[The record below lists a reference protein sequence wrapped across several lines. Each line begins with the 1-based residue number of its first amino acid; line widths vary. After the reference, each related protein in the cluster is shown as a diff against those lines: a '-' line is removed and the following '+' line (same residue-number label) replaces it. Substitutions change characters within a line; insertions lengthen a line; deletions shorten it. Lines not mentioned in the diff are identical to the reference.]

1 MARPSGHSPT
11 TADRLLTASRYWNH
25 AASSANPPYDKM
37 QRSRIVFTAKR
48 RTQGHFIST
57 KPTFVDVFCGAGL
70 FSEGFR
76 LSGFRP
82 LYAVDLDPDAI
93 ISYRQNV
100 ASVAEIR
107 DARNIP
113 SHLTTDVLI
122 AGPPCQGF
130 STLGRQDPT
139 DERNLYSL
147 LVPTWAQ
154 ATQANVVVI
163 ENVPKFL
170 VSPIAKRLILQ
181 LETLEYRV
189 THCIIQ
195 ATSFGVAQRRERC
208 FIVAS
213 RLRPFEPPLHTS
225 PKTPSAGRD
234 LLRRS
239 FSPTDPMH
247 IWPNPS
253 SLALERFRA
262 IPPNGDKRDLMLHRA
277 DLCPPSWWTLGCQ
290 ATDVWGRVD
299 PSRPA
304 NTLRCTFQNAS
315 KGRYVHPF
323 ENRVLSLREGAR
335 LQGIP
340 DRWKLHGKPYPVAR
354 QIGNGVPVPMAAAVA
369 RQILQTL

>member
-1 MARPSGHSPT
+1 M
-11 TADRLLTASRYWNH
+11 
-25 AASSANPPYDKM
+25 
-37 QRSRIVFTAKR
+37 FTAKR
-48 RTQGHFIST
+48 RNRSHSVST
-57 KPTFVDVFCGAGL
+57 KPTVVDVFCGAGL

-76 LSGFRP
+76 VSGFRP
-82 LYAVDLDPDAI
+82 LCAVDLDPDAI
-93 ISYRQNV
+93 LSYRQNV
-100 ASVAEIR
+100 AAVAEVQ
-107 DARNIP
+107 DARNVP
-113 SHLTTDVLI
+113 THLTTDVLI

-147 LVPTWAQ
+147 LVPAWAR
-154 ATQANVVVI
+154 ATNAQVVVI

-170 VSPIAKRLILQ
+170 VSPIARQLIHE
-181 LETLEYRV
+181 LETLDYRV
-189 THCIIQ
+189 TQCVLQ
-195 ATSFGVAQRRERC
+195 ATDFGVAQRRDRC

-213 RLRPFEPPLHTS
+213 RHTCFESPPPTCPNPPAS
-225 PKTPSAGRD
+225 RRD
-234 LLRRS
+234 LLERP
-239 FSPTDPMH
+239 FSPADPMH
-247 IWPNPS
+247 TWPTPS
-253 SLALERFRA
+253 PLAMERFRA
-262 IPPNGDKRDLMLHRA
+262 IPPTGDKRDLMARRV

-299 PSRPA
+299 PSRPS

-340 DRWKLHGKPYPVAR
+340 ERWILHGKPYPIAR

-369 RQILQTL
+369 RQVFCTLTVH